1 MKNINPIYYTNETQT
16 WKIISD
22 YINDAQAELLR
33 EMYSSP
39 LVFLNVVNDNYITP
53 SWIPVKPSAT
63 SYEVK
68 KTASDKLFNIE
79 LDVELQLS
87 NPRQVI

>member
-1 MKNINPIYYTNETQT
+1 
-16 WKIISD
+16 
-22 YINDAQAELLR
+22 
-33 EMYSSP
+33 

-53 SWIPVKPSAT
+53 SWIPVKPMPT

-68 KTASDKLFNIE
+68 KTASDKVFNIE
-79 LDVELQLS
+79 LDIELQLS